1 MVSKIKYGNTNTF
14 FIRGTGGSLLIDTDY
29 AGTLPAFYRTI
40 KNHDIKISDITYVL
54 ATHYHPDHIGLV
66 SELMK
71 QGVKLLMVD
80 TQKPYVHFADEIF
93 ARDKR
98 LDYEPINEDNAV
110 MIGSKESRLFLGDL
124 GIQGEIISTPSHS
137 EDSISLILDNGISF
151 VGDLEP
157 IEYLDAYEENAEL
170 KRDWETVMGFNP
182 QIIYYAHAN
191 EKYCD
196 RVSELNYTYIEM

>member
-14 FIRGTGGSLLIDTDY
+14 FIHGTGGNLLIDTDY
-29 AGTLPAFYRTI
+29 AGTLPAFYRAI
-40 KNHDIKISDITYVL
+40 KQHDIKISDITYVL

-71 QGVKLLMVD
+71 QGVKLLLLD
-80 TQKPYVHFADEIF
+80 AQKPYVHFADEIF

-110 MIGSKESRLFLGDL
+110 IVSRKESRRFLDNL
-124 GIQGEIISTPSHS
+124 GIAGEIVSTPSHS
-137 EDSISLILDNGISF
+137 EDSISLFLDNGISF

-157 IEYLDAYEENAEL
+157 IEYLDAYEENIEL
-170 KRDWETVMGFNP
+170 KRDWETVMRFNP

-191 EKYCD
+191 EKYFD
-196 RVSELNYTYIEM
+196 KSE

>member
-1 MVSKIKYGNTNTF
+1 MS
-14 FIRGTGGSLLIDTDY
+14 
-29 AGTLPAFYRTI
+29 AFYRTI

-71 QGVKLLMVD
+71 QGVKLLLVD
-80 TQKPYVHFADEIF
+80 TQKPHVHFADEIF

-98 LDYEPINEDNAV
+98 LNYKPIKEDNAV
-110 MIGSKESRLFLGDL
+110 LIECKESRQFLDDL
-124 GIQGEIISTPSHS
+124 GIKGEIISTPSHS
-137 EDSISLILDNGISF
+137 EDSISLILDSGISF

-157 IEYLDAYEENAEL
+157 VEYLEAYEENVKL
-170 KRDWETVMGFNP
+170 KRDWEAVLRFNP

-191 EKYCD
+191 EKYFD
-196 RVSELNYTYIEM
+196 KGE

>member
-29 AGTLPAFYRTI
+29 AGTMPAFYRAI

-71 QGVKLLMVD
+71 QGVKLLLVD
-80 TQKPYVHFADEIF
+80 TQKSYVHFADEIF

-98 LDYEPINEDNAV
+98 LNYEPIHEDNVV
-110 MIGSKESRLFLGDL
+110 MIGCKESRQFLDDL
-124 GIQGEIISTPSHS
+124 GIKGEIISTPSHS
-137 EDSISLILDNGISF
+137 EDSISLILDSGISF

-157 IEYLDAYEENAEL
+157 IGYLEAYEENVEL
-170 KRDWETVMGFNP
+170 KRDWEAVLGFNP
-182 QIIYYAHAN
+182 QVIYYAHAN
-191 EKYCD
+191 EKHYD
-196 RVSELNYTYIEM
+196 KGE